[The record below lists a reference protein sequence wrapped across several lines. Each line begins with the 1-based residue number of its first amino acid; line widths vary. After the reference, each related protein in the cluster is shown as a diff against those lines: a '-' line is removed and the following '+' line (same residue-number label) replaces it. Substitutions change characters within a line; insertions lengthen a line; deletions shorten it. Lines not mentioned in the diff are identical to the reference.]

1 MRRTKLVKKDF
12 PKRKTEKELQ
22 REELEKLFGDPG
34 IPIWEKRLMARA
46 FRDEY
51 GK

>member
-1 MRRTKLVKKDF
+1 MAKRTVTKKLV

-22 REELEKLFGDPG
+22 REELKKLFSDPDV
-34 IPIWEKRLMARA
+34 PVWEKRLMAKA